1 NYHEALR
8 DIKTYGSIKNALR
21 LLAALLRIW
30 AMAKEQLRQAG
41 SKLGPIVVTHLSQ
54 VSNLIV
60 VAFALTVDVSNVE
73 KEATEAGPSEKP
85 ATAKKLAEPPTADKK
100 PRVRVKKLLDNG
112 IVDETVVKSLS
123 KKACLTLC
131 ELGGIEV
138 RSKAKV
144 DEFRKALTA
153 AMDAGKIEISA
164 TQLREA
170 KGDLPVEG
178 TIKSAELSMRSADSG
193 FGSSPLLHVHE
204 AHARPAP
211 GLLLALRADIFDL
224 LHAFA
229 RGERTY
235 AGFVQL
241 CEKSGWARVWFV
253 FGEGRRER
261 IGGIALVAA
270 LFSEHFTPF
279 LQFFTTHPQH
289 SHVKTPENDK
299 GKARDLSPADSPIRV
314 LVFYALGALFG
325 TLRSTPYM
333 PRQSSNRTK
342 TRRTR
347 RRALPEEEE
356 DAGVWGQ
363 GVELLFGLDVLA
375 VPRILITTFPHR
387 PNRHFH
393 EPSGGGA
400 DFDPKG
406 KTDAELRRFTKAF
419 ATELQRHIGPN
430 TDVPAGDI

>member
-1 NYHEALR
+1 EALR

-60 VAFALTVDVSNVE
+60 VAFAFTVDVSNVE

-178 TIKSAELSMRSADSG
+178 TIKSA
-193 FGSSPLLHVHE
+193 
-204 AHARPAP
+204 HARPAP

-241 CEKSGWARVWFV
+241 WEKSGWARVWFV

-356 DAGVWGQ
+356 DAGVW
-363 GVELLFGLDVLA
+363 VCC
-375 VPRILITTFPHR
+375 
-387 PNRHFH
+387 
-393 EPSGGGA
+393 
-400 DFDPKG
+400 
-406 KTDAELRRFTKAF
+406 RR
-419 ATELQRHIGPN
+419 R
-430 TDVPAGDI
+430 